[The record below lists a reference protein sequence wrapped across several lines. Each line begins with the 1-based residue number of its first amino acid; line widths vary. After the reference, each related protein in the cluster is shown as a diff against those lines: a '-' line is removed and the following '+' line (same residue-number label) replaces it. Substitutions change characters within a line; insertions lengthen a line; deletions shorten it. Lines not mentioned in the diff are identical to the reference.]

1 MTNAT
6 TAAAPRFVLTLDR
19 VLDAPLANI
28 WRCWT
33 EPALLEEW
41 FCPKPWRATEVT
53 MDLRPGGEMTSI
65 FRGPDGESFPN
76 AGVFLEVV
84 PMKRIVSTDAF
95 RGGWVPSERAY
106 MVTETLLAD
115 SGPGRTHMIWRAL
128 HWNEETMK
136 EHEAMGFHD
145 GWGAAASQLEA
156 LAKTL

>member
-1 MTNAT
+1 MTNAI

-115 SGPGRTHMIWRAL
+115 AGPGRTHMIWRAL